1 MNIQRIDS
9 EDSGLILACYEVYL
23 AAHRVDAPGE
33 GYLGPAMFRH
43 MVTVGWQPSARHER
57 WAATN
62 ADGVTGWYLLHMA
75 ERENQHRAFLNLTV
89 HPARRR
95 RGTGRALLR
104 HATDHAISAGRTTL
118 TGSAVDGGPG
128 ESFARQAGASQGLSD
143 VCRVLDLATLPPL
156 ATVRAGCERA
166 AAGYSTV
173 SWTGPVPEQYL
184 DGVAAVFNAF
194 GDAPHD
200 ADYQRPQWTAERI
213 REDVS
218 RSRSRTPDKNFVV
231 AAVCDQT
238 AEMAAMTEVF
248 TDPEVPE
255 WGSQGVTAVVR
266 KHRGH
271 RLGLLVKLVMLDLLA
286 EELPDL
292 KRIQTW
298 NATVNPHMI
307 AVNETLGYAPAGSP
321 HTRWRLDLR

>member
-1 MNIQRIDS
+1 M
-9 EDSGLILACYEVYL
+9 
-23 AAHRVDAPGE
+23 
-33 GYLGPAMFRH
+33 
-43 MVTVGWQPSARHER
+43 
-57 WAATN
+57 
-62 ADGVTGWYLLHMA
+62 
-75 ERENQHRAFLNLTV
+75 
-89 HPARRR
+89 HPAWRR

-104 HATDHAISAGRTTL
+104 HATDLARSAERSTL
-118 TGSAVDGGPG
+118 TGTAVDGGPG
-128 ESFARQAGASQGLSD
+128 EFFARAAAASQGLSD
-143 VCRVLDLATLPPL
+143 LCRVQDLTTLPPL
-156 ATVRAGCERA
+156 ATLRADTKRA

-173 SWTGPVPEQYL
+173 SWTGPVPGQYL

-200 ADYQRPQWTAERI
+200 ADYQPPRWTAQRI
-213 REDVS
+213 RDELNE
-218 RSRSRTPDKNFVV
+218 SRSRTPDKNFVV
-231 AAVCDQT
+231 AARCDQT

-255 WGSQGVTAVVR
+255 WGNQGATAVVG

-271 RLGLLVKLVMLDLLA
+271 RLGLLVKLAMLDLLT

-298 NATVNPHMI
+298 NAAANSHMV
-307 AVNETLGYAPAGSP
+307 AVNETLGYAPAGPP